1 MRIGSRRPTRYVLV
15 PGPVIMPGLSP
26 STRPTSSDTVAVF
39 GNSGSIQP
47 TPASL
52 SHAQITV
59 LDVLPGPELGRGS
72 APDDLALLE
81 DVVRVRDPCQRGEV
95 FVDQQNR
102 LPACLETRD
111 AAPDLRPDEWREP
124 LRRLVEDEQAR
135 VRHEGAPDREHL
147 LLPAGER
154 AAEDA
159 LTLGELGKE
168 VEDRLDRPRVGAA
181 AAVRRG
187 RHEILAHRE
196 VRKDLAALRHEA
208 DPDLRDAVGRQP
220 VDRPA
225 QETDLA
231 GLQPYDPHDGA
242 HGGRLA
248 HAVPAEER
256 HHLARLDLEADAEE
270 HLAHA
275 VRRLDR
281 LDREHQSAASSP
293 R

>member
-1 MRIGSRRPTRYVLV
+1 
-15 PGPVIMPGLSP
+15 GLSP

-52 SHAQITV
+52 SHAQIAV
-59 LDVLPGPELGRGS
+59 LDVLPGSELGRGS

-81 DVVRVRDPCQRGEV
+81 DVVRVGDPRQRGDV

-102 LPACLETRD
+102 LPARLETRD
-111 AAPDLRPDEWREP
+111 ATPDLSPDEWREP

-168 VEDRLDRPRVGAA
+168 VEDRLD
-181 AAVRRG
+181 
-187 RHEILAHRE
+187 
-196 VRKDLAALRHEA
+196 
-208 DPDLRDAVGRQP
+208 
-220 VDRPA
+220 
-225 QETDLA
+225 
-231 GLQPYDPHDGA
+231 
-242 HGGRLA
+242 
-248 HAVPAEER
+248 
-256 HHLARLDLEADAEE
+256 LEAHAEE

-281 LDREHQSAASSP
+281 LDREHQSVASSP